1 MKIKTL
7 TYTERKVLAQYE
19 YAELTSTAELSDDDN
34 EADSVIILMEYVRS
48 ALNREIT
55 KIFEEKTNGKV
66 SGECNDKS
74 SNDGGNSQE
83 EQIKKEDKADK
94 KTKKR
99 AEKKGTSTT
108 DKSSTGTQTP
118 VSDETSNI
126 PAIPVEEVKPVGK
139 NVEVYNSNIA
149 EHKSIFAGYLA
160 KKYDNSW
167 KTAKPVDEIKS
178 FTASLNGKH
187 FLDNDGKIVE
197 SFLNLVHEFFGA

>member
-1 MKIKTL
+1 MKIRSITFTQRFNMGNYEHIEITAMADIEEQEAADTAMQSLKTFVQ
-7 TYTERKVLAQYE
+7 T
-19 YAELTSTAELSDDDN
+19 
-34 EADSVIILMEYVRS
+34 
-48 ALNREIT
+48 ALNKKVEEIKT
-55 KIFEEKTNGKV
+55 PAPVEEVKPEPV
-66 SGECNDKS
+66 VEAP
-74 SNDGGNSQE
+74 
-83 EQIKKEDKADK
+83 KKEKKAK
-94 KTKKR
+94 K
-99 AEKKGTSTT
+99 EKA
-108 DKSSTGTQTP
+108 P